1 MEEVLLLG
9 KLGERACGT
18 REVISLV
25 GGRASRV
32 LRVLAKLE
40 LEGLVESGLER
51 GNLGRPRKVYR
62 LTELGR
68 KFLQAYQNCER
79 FRLRTSP
86 EGVARV
92 IGQTREVERLVRAGR
107 SPYQML
113 WELDEVVRAV
123 RNSAEAG

>member
-25 GGRASRV
+25 GGKPSRV
-32 LRVLAKLE
+32 LRMLAKLE

-51 GNLGRPRKVYR
+51 GNRGRPRKVYR

-68 KFLQAYQNCER
+68 KFLQA
-79 FRLRTSP
+79 
-86 EGVARV
+86 
-92 IGQTREVERLVRAGR
+92 VRIKLHT
-107 SPYQML
+107 P
-113 WELDEVVRAV
+113 
-123 RNSAEAG
+123 